1 MKPLILAVVLI
12 ATGCGVRLYGN
23 LKCEGPCEL
32 TIDREVKELDSIPF
46 DPVPSLR
53 KEK

>member
-1 MKPLILAVVLI
+1 VKILIALLVVLL
-12 ATGCGVRLYGN
+12 AGCGLRIYSN

-32 TIDREVKELDSIPF
+32 TIDKELKELDPVPF
-46 DPVPSLR
+46 DPVTRSK